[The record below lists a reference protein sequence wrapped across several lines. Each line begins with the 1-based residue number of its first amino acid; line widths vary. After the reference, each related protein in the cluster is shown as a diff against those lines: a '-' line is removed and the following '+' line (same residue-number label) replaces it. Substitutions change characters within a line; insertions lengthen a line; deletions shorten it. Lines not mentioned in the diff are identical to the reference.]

1 LPSDITAFIQDKE
14 YFEEAMEN
22 GYVECTMTTCAVTG
36 AAGSGKSCTM
46 YLVLNEDPPDLRQS
60 TGLVEP
66 VRALSTVVGAAESGS
81 SEWSRVDEDKLL
93 GVVVEATSVT
103 SAEEQPAVPTI
114 EETTA
119 KETTTEEST
128 TKENT
133 TEEFTK
139 EETTTSES
147 TMEKSTTEES
157 TTEESSSTPLI
168 TPKDKC
174 NREQPDSSSKTGI
187 SEQVSKLEQA
197 SQTEVVDE
205 LLT

>member
-1 LPSDITAFIQDKE
+1 MK
-14 YFEEAMEN
+14 N

-46 YLVLNEDPPDLRQS
+46 YLVLNEDPPDVRQS

-66 VRALSTVVGAAESGS
+66 VRALSTVVGAGSSEPGS
-81 SEWSRVDEDKLL
+81 SEWSRVDEGKLL

-103 SAEEQPAVPTI
+103 NAEEQPAVQTSPSPPTHSTI

-139 EETTTSES
+139 EELVFSYS
-147 TMEKSTTEES
+147 Y
-157 TTEESSSTPLI
+157 
-168 TPKDKC
+168 
-174 NREQPDSSSKTGI
+174 
-187 SEQVSKLEQA
+187 
-197 SQTEVVDE
+197 E
-205 LLT
+205 LQ